1 MPSCFTVV
9 LSAEAASNIEEAW
22 HWIAGSDPEA
32 ADRWYEG
39 LMAALKTLA
48 KLPRRCPVAP
58 ETRLGLI
65 PTEIRQLL
73 YGNGYWKYRILF
85 AIEGN
90 KVLVAHVRH
99 GARLYLG
106 EEEAG

>member
-1 MPSCFTVV
+1 MPSRFTVL
-9 LSAEAASNIEEAW
+9 LSAEAGSNIEEAW
-22 HWIAGSDPEA
+22 HWIAESDPEA

-39 LMAALKTLA
+39 LIAALKTLD
-48 KLPRRCPVAP
+48 KLPRRCPIAP

-65 PTEIRQLL
+65 HVEIRQLL

-90 KVLVAHVRH
+90 KVLVSHVRH

-106 EEEAG
+106 GEESG

>member
-1 MPSCFTVV
+1 MPASFTVV
-9 LSAEAASNIEEAW
+9 LSAEAGNNIEEAW
-22 HWIAGSDPEA
+22 HWIAESDPEA

-39 LMAALKTLA
+39 LITALKTLA
-48 KLPRRCPVAP
+48 KLPRRCPISP

-65 PTEIRQLL
+65 HTEIRQLL
-73 YGNGYWKYRILF
+73 YGHGYWKYRILF

-90 KVLVAHVRH
+90 KVLIAHVRH

-106 EEEAG
+106 EDEAR